1 MEKKPAKGRYKAVDG
16 GLDAAQNG
24 QAVPF
29 LLNSI
34 NATIVASADDYVGA
48 LEDFFPQVQALGHL
62 IGAENLD
69 EVSIFLRHGR
79 HW

>member
-1 MEKKPAKGRYKAVDG
+1 MEKKPAKSRYNPVESEFDT
-16 GLDAAQNG
+16 DNG
-24 QAVPF
+24 QAVRF

-34 NATIVASADDYVGA
+34 NATIFASADDYVGA

-62 IGAENLD
+62 IGAESFD
-69 EVSIFLRHGR
+69 EVSSFLRHSR